1 MNFSW
6 KSLPKLKERRRTKK
20 SKRNDNILKKKYSSE
35 AAAAITSEEK
45 KNTEV
50 ENKISEVGKVLEKR
64 KENVSIIKC
73 ILCEKK
79 EKLHIL
85 EV

>member
-20 SKRNDNILKKKYSSE
+20 SKRNDNILKKKIFKWSCSSNYKWR
-35 AAAAITSEEK
+35 K